1 MSKAL
6 SSFMLKIF
14 KIAIYTL
21 AAGLFFLGSAQAD
34 RLKDLTSIAGV
45 RSNQLVGYG
54 LVVGLAGT
62 GDGNAALTQ
71 QSMQSMIS
79 QFGVVTNAANMNGK
93 NAAAVIITAELPP
106 FTKPGQK
113 LDIVVSTV
121 GQAKSL
127 RGGTLLMT
135 PLLGADGETYAV
147 AQGNLMVGG
156 LGVAGGD
163 GSSLTVNVPTV
174 GRIPGGASVEKMIE
188 TPFLDNAN
196 VLLNLHQGDFSTTNR
211 VAEAINDVFG
221 DNVAVP
227 LDATTVKVRAP
238 IDPAQKVSFV
248 SLLEN
253 IEVEPDRPRAK
264 VVVNARTGT
273 IVIGGDVRVSAAAV
287 THGSLTVRVKEDVS
301 VTQTQTMA
309 VADGVAATA
318 PGEAIATP
326 DTTITAE
333 EELAR
338 AFVFDP
344 GVELSSIV
352 DALNAVG
359 GTPSDLVAILE
370 ALREAG
376 SLRAELIVI

>member
-1 MSKAL
+1 
-6 SSFMLKIF
+6 MLKII
-14 KIAIYTL
+14 KISAIAL
-21 AAGLFFLGSAQAD
+21 AVSLFGLLPVQAD

-79 QFGVVTNAANMNGK
+79 QFGVVTSAANMNGK
-93 NAAAVIITAELPP
+93 NVAAVIITAELLP

-196 VLLNLHQGDFSTTNR
+196 ILLNLHQGDFSTTNR

-221 DNVAVP
+221 GGVAVP
-227 LDATTVKVRAP
+227 LDSTTVKVRAP
-238 IDPAQKVSFV
+238 MDPEQKVSFV

-253 IEVEPDRPRAK
+253 IEVDPARPRAK

-287 THGSLTVRVKEDVS
+287 THGSLTVRVKEDVDI
-301 VTQTQTMA
+301 TQTQEMA
-309 VADGVAATA
+309 VANGVAATA
-318 PGEAIATP
+318 PGAAVETP